1 MSSITVDDTD
11 SHFDYKDDSW
21 AAGGQTGEFE
31 GTSHSTST
39 GGAMV
44 TFGPFTGTSIAVF
57 STVGTRQTKLH
68 FVLDGDSSSDL
79 PAQTNPSVQFQQQVY
94 SAGNLDPTE
103 QHTLA
108 INLLDPGPFT
118 LDYVRIGS
126 GQSNT
131 AIQLTSSVPTSTSI
145 ASGTSTVTVH
155 PTDIAVSPSVGDGT
169 SITSPSKSVTSD
181 SITSP
186 SPSITPTSS
195 ESSSTLVGAG
205 ASPSS
210 SAQGIA
216 SASSGVSTPTSS
228 STISMGADN
237 TSRPDAI
244 VIGSVTGAIAFF
256 AIIIVSVL
264 LFLRRRRKRLALQG
278 QQVSA
283 SKPSRARNVQ
293 SRHRPSLHLSIPST
307 LSFSRAL
314 QRPTLLPI
322 HSSKSTPVKQADP
335 FGSSRPTPAFLTEDP
350 NDSPVFDI
358 KQRPVSG
365 STVTTRVTVGTT
377 IGQRSSVPD
386 SVYRYPNPE
395 TPTPVPVPVPPIPV
409 LHSGKGLNPSPTET
423 GASST
428 RGSPSRLGFG
438 LGLSSTNQG
447 GTVDTSIYAGY
458 SENGLAPTAS
468 ATSASRPL
476 PHIPDGAKRSQTYV
490 DREGDGYAPQMEKY
504 SYGHRHLP
512 TTPSEAETFVHRD
525 AGVRLASSIHTQPR
539 RELPPPYQD
548 YGI

>member
-11 SHFDYKDDSW
+11 SRFDYKDSSW
-21 AAGGQTGEFE
+21 TADGQTGEFE
-31 GTSHSTST
+31 GTSHSTSI

-44 TFGPFTGTSIAVF
+44 TFGPFTGSSIAVF
-57 STVGTRQTKLH
+57 STIGTTQTRLH

-126 GQSNT
+126 G
-131 AIQLTSSVPTSTSI
+131 
-145 ASGTSTVTVH
+145 TSTVTALR
-155 PTDIAVSPSVGDGT
+155 TSIAVSSSVGDIT
-169 SITSPSKSVTSD
+169 SITSSSKSVVSD

-186 SPSITPTSS
+186 SPSITLTS
-195 ESSSTLVGAG
+195 ESSSTLADAV

-210 SAQGIA
+210 SAQSTA
-216 SASSGVSTPTSS
+216 SASSGAPIPTSS
-228 STISMGADN
+228 SANPMGADN
-237 TSRPDAI
+237 TSRPDTV

-256 AIIIVSVL
+256 AIVIVSVL
-264 LFLRRRRKRLALQG
+264 LFLRRRRKRLAPQG
-278 QQVSA
+278 QQVST
-283 SKPSRARNVQ
+283 SKPARARNVQ
-293 SRHRPSLHLSIPST
+293 PRHRPSLHLSIPST

-314 QRPTLLPI
+314 QRPTLLPT

-335 FGSSRPTPAFLTEDP
+335 FGSSRPTPAFLAEDP

-377 IGQRSSVPD
+377 IGQRFSVPD
-386 SVYRYPNPE
+386 SVYRYPE
-395 TPTPVPVPVPPIPV
+395 TPAPVPVPPIPV

-423 GASST
+423 GASSAT
-428 RGSPSRLGFG
+428 GSPSRLGFG
-438 LGLSSTNQG
+438 LGLPGTNQG
-447 GTVDTSIYAGY
+447 GTVDTSIYTGY

-490 DREGDGYAPQMEKY
+490 DREGDGYAPQMESY

-512 TTPSEAETFVHRD
+512 TTPSEAEMIVHRD